1 MSKRRSVN
9 VVVKPKYDGEPIE
22 RVIRRFNKKVKKEK
36 IIENFR
42 ENRYYEK
49 PSERKKREAR
59 RKKKVL
65 EKLRLKRENT
75 LNKY

>member
-9 VVVKPKYDGEPIE
+9 VVVKSKYDGEPIE
-22 RVIRRFNKKVKKEK
+22 RMIRRFNKKVKKEK
-36 IIENFR
+36 IIEDFR

>member
-1 MSKRRSVN
+1 MSKKRSVN
-9 VVVKPKYDGEPIE
+9 VVVKSKYNGEPIE
-22 RVIRRFNKKVKKEK
+22 RMIRRFNKKVKKEK
-36 IIENFR
+36 IIEDFR

>member
-1 MSKRRSVN
+1 MSKKRSVN
-9 VVVKPKYDGEPIE
+9 VVVKSKYNGEPIE
-22 RVIRRFNKKVKKEK
+22 RMIRRFNKKVKKEK
-36 IIENFR
+36 IIEDFR

-59 RKKKVL
+59 RRKKVL

>member
-1 MSKRRSVN
+1 
-9 VVVKPKYDGEPIE
+9 VVVKSKYNGEPIE
-22 RVIRRFNKKVKKEK
+22 RMIRRFNKKVKKEK
-36 IIENFR
+36 IIEDFR

>member
-1 MSKRRSVN
+1 MSKKRSVN
-9 VVVKPKYDGEPIE
+9 VVVKSKYDGEPIE
-22 RVIRRFNKKVKKEK
+22 RMIRRFNKKVKKEK
-36 IIENFR
+36 IIEDFR